1 MKRANVELIYEP
13 LPQVQATDERDE
25 REAEP
30 ALGALHELRVE
41 EAATIGSRWLY
52 ISVDGPRS
60 ASRTPLANRTD
71 AATWTWDWRRH
82 QPNGERLH
90 EDYVAGLM
98 ARARNS
104 DVKAKREL
112 AENGY
117 GWLG

>member
-1 MKRANVELIYEP
+1 MRNANVERSDADP
-13 LPQVQATDERDE
+13 LPKVQATDDGDQGRKWLVDI
-25 REAEP
+25 
-30 ALGALHELRVE
+30 ALYPLRLATSLGVE
-41 EAATIGSRWLY
+41 E
-52 ISVDGPRS
+52 
-60 ASRTPLANRTD
+60 RTD
-71 AATWTWDWRRH
+71 PGRWTWDWRRH

-90 EDYVAGLM
+90 EDYIEGLK